1 VWDYKIIY
9 TKKSY
14 NIYVSSRQIISKNKL
29 VISVCIVCAL
39 LIGVLVFVHFRF
51 PKRYCDIITMASE
64 THNIEPSLIYA
75 VILSES
81 GFDRYAVSSA
91 GAMGLMQIMPST
103 AEYIARERGIEFSE
117 EMLFDPAINIDFG
130 TYYLARMFRRFGNQK
145 EALAAYN
152 AGEGNVS
159 AWRASDLDRIPFRET
174 RDYVR
179 RVTFARRIY
188 RFLGV

>member
-1 VWDYKIIY
+1 MSGHK
-9 TKKSY
+9 
-14 NIYVSSRQIISKNKL
+14 IISKNKL
-29 VISVCIVCAL
+29 IISMCIVCTMFIFG
-39 LIGVLVFVHFRF
+39 LIFVHFRF
-51 PKRYCDIITMASE
+51 PKRYCDIIAAASE
-64 THNIEPSLIYA
+64 VHNVEPALIYA

-91 GAMGLMQIMPST
+91 GAVGLMQIMPST

-130 TYYLARMFRRFGNQK
+130 TYYLNRMFKRFGNQK

-159 AWRASDLDRIPFRET
+159 AWRALDLERIPFQET
-174 RDYVR
+174 RNYVR
-179 RVTFARRIY
+179 RVAFARKVY
-188 RFLGV
+188 LFLGV

>member
-1 VWDYKIIY
+1 
-9 TKKSY
+9 
-14 NIYVSSRQIISKNKL
+14 
-29 VISVCIVCAL
+29 
-39 LIGVLVFVHFRF
+39 
-51 PKRYCDIITMASE
+51 MASE